1 MNKRFSTIV
10 AAAILLSSGSVFAQ
24 TTTLPRFD
32 TKPAEKMAEV
42 NGDSYIHI
50 GGTVT
55 EDGKDVNYVLAF
67 AKDDKGTYLITRKIA
82 VAIKADPEVHPM
94 SIDSALWLPTVT
106 VVDGIKGYQFTNKLN
121 PDLKLA
127 VKYDSKAAKAYLVDP
142 ETEGAF
148 SRFAWNPS
156 SSDSLLCAYDDNKVR
171 YAFDMKAV
179 AADKTENV
187 KFVKISGDA
196 AKYSGAV
203 AIAPEQT
210 LLNAQD
216 LNKINSNCFDLRVND
231 EVTNNSADDLN
242 ANSYIAYDAKVGGT
256 LVGGVYLQAKGKS
269 VDSHDIK
276 DSKGNPMPNK
286 HIFLVV
292 DTVFSA
298 GASIKNPETG
308 RGLVITTDTIVCN
321 WNPGGDPAK
330 PEDWTLVAGP
340 KPGTDPY
347 LCLDKDSVAQGRAA
361 AHYRFYIYKNHAA
374 VNGEGLVVKVDS
386 IPQLYD
392 GLNNYAGTLAQA
404 RTETAAKQD
413 SIGFFA
419 IDRVGDVKN
428 PGLFT
433 VIDSTALSTQ
443 NVSTLATVGFSA
455 GSLAKLEKGV
465 YSIKALED
473 KSVAAKGKY
482 LIANSFNTDEA
493 GDRADWTWFVSNA
506 TASNEL
512 VLAGQFYIDGVNG
525 RFTIENRENGQ
536 NPFGG
541 AQYINT
547 TATADQYIIG
557 GKKYE
562 IKQLDVDMTD
572 PYVGYKHLTSD
583 ESSNFAAKLKFN
595 APYAGENLYIVVA
608 EDGKL
613 NVEKD
618 AADRALQFK
627 LVSAGDAK
635 YGVTAAVKGKIDDG
649 KMKRN
654 AYRLVNAADETQVVV
669 LDGENF
675 VLKSIGA
682 DEQKAD
688 GFVGTLAQYKDS
700 VAVPFLFRA
709 IEEANGYE
717 LYVADT
723 TLTASYNRSGA
734 SVPVPV
740 YGTDKAFSGYR
751 VDSLAS
757 YKLNVQGT
765 SAYLMST
772 TLNTA
777 GSGYFT
783 LELPEEAA
791 FVNVTNSKP
800 AHHIIASK
808 ENPTLAI
815 SIDAKNNAVLK
826 AESELKA
833 DAFSDNFKLFVD
845 TACLEKPEKPLFYIW
860 TTQNVAA
867 ENVEKGIGNYLYA
880 ENGAGVPTFVLAA
893 QTGDNKDKMDIFNSK
908 GIRVEKDVKVTDS
921 RAAWAFASTTEKGV
935 YKVQNNKSGKYL
947 AQKNG
952 VLSLTTTNNPFD
964 GLAVTLTESEIPTGN
979 ETIEA
984 NTISVV
990 AGEGNVTVYGA
1001 AGKTIIVSDVVGH
1014 NTTVVATSDAET
1026 IPATSGVVI
1035 VKVDSEVVKTVV
1047 K

>member
-82 VAIKADPEVHPM
+82 VAIEADPEVHPM

-106 VVDGIKGYQFTNKLN
+106 VVDGIKGYQFANKLN
-121 PDLKLA
+121 PELKLA
-127 VKYDSKAAKAYLVDP
+127 VQYDSKADKAYLVDP

-156 SSDSLLCAYDDNKVR
+156 SSDSLLCAYDGNQVR
-171 YAFDMKAV
+171 YAFVMPAV

-187 KFVKISGDA
+187 KFVKVEAGKS
-196 AKYSGAV
+196 YSGAV

-216 LNKINSNCFDLRVND
+216 LNKINSNSFDLRVND

-269 VDSHDIK
+269 KTGPIK
-276 DSKGNPMPNK
+276 DSKGNYMPNK

-298 GASIKNPETG
+298 GASVKNTETG

-321 WNPGGDPAK
+321 WNPGQNADK
-330 PEDWTLVAGP
+330 PETWTLAAGP
-340 KPGTDPY
+340 KPGTDTY
-347 LCLDKDSVAQGRAA
+347 LSLDKDSVAQGRAA

-392 GLNNYAGTLAQA
+392 DVKNYAGTLTQA

-419 IDRVGDVKN
+419 IDRLSDVKN

-433 VIDSTALSTQ
+433 IIDSTTLSTA
-443 NVSTLATVGFSA
+443 NTASLATVGFST

-473 KSVAAKGKY
+473 NPVAAKGKY
-482 LIANSFNTDEA
+482 LIANTFNTDEA
-493 GDRADWTWFVSNA
+493 GATRNWFTSNA

-525 RFTIENRENGQ
+525 RYTILNRENGQ
-536 NPFGG
+536 NPFVT
-541 AQYINT
+541 ATYVNT
-547 TATADQYIIG
+547 TATADQYIVN

-562 IKQLDVDMTD
+562 IKKLDVDMAD
-572 PYVGYKHLTSD
+572 PYVGYKHLTGD
-583 ESSNFAAKLKFN
+583 ESDNFAAKLKFN
-595 APYAGENLYIVVA
+595 APYAGDNLYVVVA

-618 AADRALQFK
+618 AADKALQFK
-627 LVSAGDAK
+627 LKSANGEA
-635 YGVTAAVKGKIDDG
+635 YGVTAAVKGKVDDG

-654 AYRLVNAADETQVVV
+654 AYRLVNAADETQFVV
-669 LDGENF
+669 LDGDNF

-682 DEQKAD
+682 DELEASNFI
-688 GFVGTLAQYKDS
+688 GNLAQYRDS

-723 TLTASYNRSGA
+723 IMAASYNRSNA
-734 SVPVPV
+734 EPAVPV
-740 YGTDKAFSGYR
+740 YGTDKAFVRYR
-751 VDSLAS
+751 ADSLAS

-800 AHHIIASK
+800 AHYIIASN

-845 TACLEKPEKPLFYIW
+845 TACLENPEKPLFYIW

-880 ENGAGVPTFVLAA
+880 ENGSSVPTFVLAA

-935 YKVQNNKSGKYL
+935 YKVQNNKTRNYL

-952 VLSLTTTNNPFD
+952 VLSFTTTNPFD
-964 GLAVTLTESEIPTGN
+964 GLAVTLTASETPTGN

-1014 NTTVVATSDAET
+1014 NTKVIATSDAET
-1026 IPATSGVVI
+1026 IPASMGVVI
-1035 VKVDSEVVKTVV
+1035 VKVDGEDAVKVVVK
-1047 K
+1047 